1 MRLLAEIVVISA
13 LIYFGWNT
21 PFKQWSNRATT
32 EIQKL
37 LPSKRQTPSAG
48 VITLTPMTPAQ
59 RECLQLGRKP

>member
-32 EIQKL
+32 AIQKL
-37 LPSKRQTPSAG
+37 LPAKRQAPTG
-48 VITLTPMTPAQ
+48 VITITVPIVA
-59 RECLQLGRKP
+59 GK